1 MSVFGTSHA
10 ENGRAPA
17 CRLGALFAGSQPDIA
32 EYFVT
37 QWASKD
43 LMNNMNATNKAFLV
57 IVSATAAFAQNAP
70 RPEFEV
76 ATIRPSAQTPQ
87 DGVTAGVRIDGAQV
101 RCAFLTLKDYIG
113 IAYRIK
119 LYQVS
124 GPDWLGSERFDI
136 AGTVPV
142 GISTTQ
148 FPEMLQSLLEDRF
161 KLKIHRDKKDFPV
174 YVLEVAKG
182 GLKMQESAPDADLAK
197 ADAPVNVTG
206 SGGSQ
211 GIAINYGRGTS
222 YTFANHRFEAK
233 RFTMELLAANLERFV
248 DRPIIDRTDLKG
260 MYDIVLDVT
269 QEDYRAMLIRAGVN
283 AGVALPPEAIRLLD
297 GASVASLLDAMQKL
311 GLKLDARKA
320 PLDLLVIDDAR
331 KTPTE
336 N

>member
-1 MSVFGTSHA
+1 
-10 ENGRAPA
+10 
-17 CRLGALFAGSQPDIA
+17 
-32 EYFVT
+32 
-37 QWASKD
+37 
-43 LMNNMNATNKAFLV
+43 MNNMNSMNKALLL
-57 IVSATAAFAQNAP
+57 IVSATAAFAQNAA

-76 ATIRPSAQTPQ
+76 ATIRPSAPALQ
-87 DGVTAGVRIDGAQV
+87 DGVTAGVRIDGAQI

-136 AGTVPV
+136 SGTVPA
-142 GISTTQ
+142 GMPTSQ
-148 FPEMLQSLLEDRF
+148 FPDMLQSLLEERF
-161 KLKIHRDKKDFPV
+161 KLKVHRDKKDFPV
-174 YVLEVAKG
+174 YVLEVGKS
-182 GLKMQESAPDADLAK
+182 GLKLQESAPDPDLAK
-197 ADAPVNVTG
+197 ADAKAPVNVTG

-222 YTFANHRFEAK
+222 YTFANNRFEAK
-233 RFTMELLAANLERFV
+233 RFTMELFSANLERFV
-248 DRPIIDRTDLKG
+248 DRPIVDMTNLKG
-260 MYDIVLDVT
+260 TYDIVLDVT

-283 AGVALPPEAIRLLD
+283 AGVSLPPEALRLLD
-297 GASVASLLDAMQKL
+297 SASVASLLDAIQKL

-320 PLDLLVIDDAR
+320 PLDLLVIDDAQ

>member
-1 MSVFGTSHA
+1 
-10 ENGRAPA
+10 
-17 CRLGALFAGSQPDIA
+17 
-32 EYFVT
+32 
-37 QWASKD
+37 
-43 LMNNMNATNKAFLV
+43 MNNMNSMNKALLL
-57 IVSATAAFAQNAP
+57 IVSATAVFAQNAP
-70 RPEFEV
+70 RSEFEV
-76 ATIRPSAQTPQ
+76 ATIRPSAPTPP
-87 DGVTAGVRIDGAQV
+87 DGVTAGVRIDGAQI

-136 AGTVPV
+136 SGTVPA
-142 GISTTQ
+142 GIPTSQ
-148 FPEMLQSLLEDRF
+148 FPDMLQSLLEERF

-182 GLKMQESAPDADLAK
+182 GLKMQESAPDPDLEK
-197 ADAPVNVTG
+197 ADAKAPVNVTG

-211 GIAINYGRGTS
+211 GIAVNYGRGTS
-222 YTFANHRFEAK
+222 YTFANNRFEAK
-233 RFTMELLAANLERFV
+233 RFTMELFSANLERFV
-248 DRPIIDRTDLKG
+248 DRPIVDMTNLKG
-260 MYDIVLDVT
+260 TYDIVLDVT

-283 AGVALPPEAIRLLD
+283 AGVSLPPEALRLLD
-297 GASVASLLDAMQKL
+297 SASVASLLDAIQKL

-320 PLDLLVIDDAR
+320 PLDLLVIDDAQ

>member
-1 MSVFGTSHA
+1 
-10 ENGRAPA
+10 
-17 CRLGALFAGSQPDIA
+17 
-32 EYFVT
+32 
-37 QWASKD
+37 
-43 LMNNMNATNKAFLV
+43 MNNMNATNKALLV
-57 IVSATAAFAQNAP
+57 IISAAAAFAQNAP

-136 AGTVPV
+136 AGTVPA

-182 GLKMQESAPDADLAK
+182 GLKMQESAPDPDLAK
-197 ADAPVNVTG
+197 ADAKAPVNVTG

-222 YTFANHRFEAK
+222 YTFANNRFEAK

-248 DRPIIDRTDLKG
+248 DRPIVDRTDLKG

-283 AGVALPPEAIRLLD
+283 AGVSLPPEALRLLD
-297 GASVASLLDAMQKL
+297 GASVASLLDAIQKL

-320 PLDLLVIDDAR
+320 PLDLLVIDEAR

>member
-1 MSVFGTSHA
+1 MQS
-10 ENGRAPA
+10 
-17 CRLGALFAGSQPDIA
+17 
-32 EYFVT
+32 
-37 QWASKD
+37 
-43 LMNNMNATNKAFLV
+43 MNATKSLL
-57 IVSATAAFAQNAP
+57 IVLSATAAFSQTPP

-76 ATIRPSAQTPQ
+76 ATIRRSAQTPQ

-136 AGTVPV
+136 SGTVPAGV
-142 GISTTQ
+142 PTTQ
-148 FPEMLQSLLEDRF
+148 FPEMLQSLLEERF

-182 GLKMQESAPDADLAK
+182 GLKMQESAPDPDLAK
-197 ADAPVNVTG
+197 ADAKAPVNVTG

-211 GIAINYGRGTS
+211 GVAINYGRGTS
-222 YTFANHRFEAK
+222 YTFSNNRFEAK
-233 RFTMELLAANLERFV
+233 RFTMELFAGNLERFV
-248 DRPIIDRTDLKG
+248 DRPIVDMTELKG
-260 MYDIVLDVT
+260 TYDIVLEVT
-269 QEDYRAMLIRAGVN
+269 QEDYRAMLIRAGIN
-283 AGVALPPEAIRLLD
+283 AGVTLPPEALRLLE
-297 GASVASLLDAMQKL
+297 GASVSSLLDAIQKL

-331 KTPTE
+331 KTPTD

>member
-1 MSVFGTSHA
+1 MA
-10 ENGRAPA
+10 EYRIMQRTNRGLINTMKTMFKPLIVLAGAATIFAQAPA
-17 CRLGALFAGSQPDIA
+17 
-32 EYFVT
+32 
-37 QWASKD
+37 
-43 LMNNMNATNKAFLV
+43 
-57 IVSATAAFAQNAP
+57 

-136 AGTVPV
+136 SGTVPAGV
-142 GISTTQ
+142 PTSQ
-148 FPEMLQSLLEDRF
+148 FPEMMRSLLEERF
-161 KLKIHRDKKDFPV
+161 NLKIHRDKKDFPV

-182 GLKMQESAPDADLAK
+182 GLKMQESAPDPDLAT
-197 ADAPVNVTG
+197 ADAKTPVNVTG

-222 YTFANHRFEAK
+222 YTFANNRFEAK
-233 RFTMELLAANLERFV
+233 RFTMELFAANLERFV
-248 DRPIIDRTDLKG
+248 DRPIVDMTNLKG
-260 MYDIVLDVT
+260 VYDIALDVT

-283 AGVALPPEAIRLLD
+283 AGVSLPPEALRLLD

-320 PLDLLVIDDAR
+320 PLDLLVVDDAR
-331 KTPTE
+331 KIPTE

>member
-1 MSVFGTSHA
+1 
-10 ENGRAPA
+10 
-17 CRLGALFAGSQPDIA
+17 
-32 EYFVT
+32 
-37 QWASKD
+37 
-43 LMNNMNATNKAFLV
+43 MNNMNATNKALLV

-136 AGTVPV
+136 AGTVPA

-182 GLKMQESAPDADLAK
+182 GLKMQESAPDADLAN
-197 ADAPVNVTG
+197 ADAKAPVNVTG

-222 YTFANHRFEAK
+222 YTFANNRFEAK
-233 RFTMELLAANLERFV
+233 RFTMDLLAGNLERFV
-248 DRPIIDRTDLKG
+248 DRPIIDSTDLKG

-269 QEDYRAMLIRAGVN
+269 QEDYRTMLIRAGVN
-283 AGVALPPEAIRLLD
+283 AGVSLPPEALRLLD

-320 PLDLLVIDDAR
+320 PLDLLVIDEAR

>member
-1 MSVFGTSHA
+1 
-10 ENGRAPA
+10 
-17 CRLGALFAGSQPDIA
+17 
-32 EYFVT
+32 
-37 QWASKD
+37 
-43 LMNNMNATNKAFLV
+43 MNNMNATNKALLV

-136 AGTVPV
+136 AGTVPA

-182 GLKMQESAPDADLAK
+182 GLKMQESAPDADLAN
-197 ADAPVNVTG
+197 ADAKAPVNVTG

-222 YTFANHRFEAK
+222 YTFANNRFEAK
-233 RFTMELLAANLERFV
+233 RFTMDLLAGNLERFV
-248 DRPIIDRTDLKG
+248 DRPIIDSTDLKG

-269 QEDYRAMLIRAGVN
+269 QEDYRTMLIRAGVN
-283 AGVALPPEAIRLLD
+283 AGVPLPPEALRLLD

-320 PLDLLVIDDAR
+320 PLDLLVIDEAR

>member
-1 MSVFGTSHA
+1 
-10 ENGRAPA
+10 
-17 CRLGALFAGSQPDIA
+17 
-32 EYFVT
+32 
-37 QWASKD
+37 
-43 LMNNMNATNKAFLV
+43 MNNMNATNKALLV

-136 AGTVPV
+136 AGTVPA

-182 GLKMQESAPDADLAK
+182 GLKMQESAPDADLAN
-197 ADAPVNVTG
+197 ADAKAPVNVTG

-222 YTFANHRFEAK
+222 YTFANNRFEAK
-233 RFTMELLAANLERFV
+233 RFTMDLLAGNLERFV
-248 DRPIIDRTDLKG
+248 DRPIIDSTDLKG

-283 AGVALPPEAIRLLD
+283 AGVSLPPEALRLLD

-320 PLDLLVIDDAR
+320 PLDLLVIDEAR